1 MKKKSASETGLIST
15 RMCAAVLLCAAAVS
29 MTMLTF
35 AATPSSGTLTDT
47 SGPLTYTAGPFF
59 QPNAFGNSIAGECDP
74 DPSDPLVPC
83 DIYRLHVSLPPGY
96 VRANPNTHLF
106 VRIDWSIPAA
116 RFDLYLW
123 DARSWNGVTSFPSG
137 SPLASSVQNATTFQ
151 QIEISPDAALNGEF
165 VVQVST
171 TLPAGQSFTGT
182 ISLGPASPGHGAVQ
196 PPGNARGI
204 APRFQEY
211 IPTEANGAP
220 SSSLGLI
227 AGEPTIGINTQVN
240 SNKGG
245 DLFYQALFEVLRI
258 RFDDSTSP
266 AKATWEFK
274 DPPTGASNK
283 VTLDPILLADT
294 ATGRLWATQLSG
306 GDALTDISDDDGE
319 TWTPALSGSIG
330 SGVDHQGLGVGPYP
344 TTGPG
349 SLIPHPLY
357 PNAVYYCSQ
366 DVATAFCARS
376 DNGGLN
382 YGPNVPIYDS
392 ATSRCV
398 GLHGHPKVA
407 PDGTVYVPNKGC
419 GLDTPVIGNGLVN
432 MVVSEDAGVTWTI
445 RAVPDSTGGL
455 LSKGDPSVAVDKA
468 GTVYLA
474 YQNLNNN
481 HLFVAVS
488 HNKGV
493 SFAPSVDVGA
503 LAGINYS
510 VFPAATAGDSG
521 RAAVAFF
528 GSTYNGTNTNFED
541 MSFPGVWYL
550 YVATTY
556 DGGNTWFVN
565 NTTPDNPI
573 QAFGGIGNSGDN
585 RNHYDFIDCQID
597 TQGRVIASNSIG
609 CAAACVNNGG
619 PNTFSKL
626 AGIVRQSGG
635 RRMLAAFDPTE
646 PTIPAAPLINGYRT
660 AQNVVL
666 KWPEP
671 DGSGLSVTGYNVYR
685 KIDNGVETKILSTT
699 TQRLLVDSADPTKT
713 YTYRVTALNA
723 RGESAFSNVFAPTV
737 GQNAP
742 QPQLSCSLPGQIY
755 TDRTGEGG
763 TQPNNDIASF
773 SIAEPSDMPGKLV
786 FVINNAQPSLV
797 QNGNSVFYVYFDP
810 PSGGIRYR
818 LRYSAD
824 PSATLNEIGVGKDND
839 FTNDPTP
846 ETGGEF
852 RNWTVIGTL
861 EAGSGIQSDGTV
873 RFIVDKAALGIKN
886 GDVLLGVAVRED
898 AAHSPSGV
906 IAADYAGGRQ
916 DYLVV
921 GNDFCT
927 RPIPVRVV
935 SRKTHG
941 TAGDFDVDLLPPA
954 AGIECRSGGAN
965 SNYTIVFTFPNP
977 LGSVGGASITAG
989 TGSVASKRID
999 SNDAHNYIV
1008 TLSGVTN
1015 AQVVTVNLT
1024 NVTDSVG
1031 NSSSNVPIS
1040 MKVLIGD
1047 TNADRFTD
1055 AVDVSQ
1061 TKSQSG
1067 NAVTSANFR
1076 EDVNVDG
1083 FIDAVDASLVKS
1095 KSGTSVQTSTSTK
1108 ASASP
1113 AASPSPVRGRDG
1125 RVER

>member
-1 MKKKSASETGLIST
+1 MKKARVSETGFVCP
-15 RMCAAVLLCAAAVS
+15 RMFAAFLLFLAAVS
-29 MTMLTF
+29 MAALSF
-35 AATPSSGTLTDT
+35 ASTPSSGTLTDT

-59 QPNAFGNSIAGECDP
+59 QPNVFGNSIAGECDP

-83 DIYRLHVSLPPGY
+83 DIYRLHVSLPAGY
-96 VRANPNTHLF
+96 VQANPNIHLF
-106 VRIDWSIPAA
+106 VRIEWPIPAA

-151 QIEISPDAALNGEF
+151 EIEISPDAALNGDY

-182 ISLGPASPGHGAVQ
+182 ISLGPATPGHGTVQ
-196 PPGNARGI
+196 PPGNASGI

-211 IPTEANGAP
+211 IPTDANGAP

-240 SNKGG
+240 SAKGG

-283 VTLDPILLADT
+283 VTLDPILLTDT
-294 ATGRLWATQLSG
+294 STGRVWATQLSG
-306 GDALTDISDDDGE
+306 GDAATDISNDDGE

-344 TTGPG
+344 TG

-357 PNAVYYCSQ
+357 QNALYYCSQ
-366 DVATAFCARS
+366 DVGTAFCARS
-376 DNGGLN
+376 DNGGLT

-392 ATSRCV
+392 ASSRCV

-432 MVVSEDAGVTWTI
+432 MVVSQDAGVTWTI

-455 LSKGDPSVAVDKA
+455 LSKGDPTVAVDSA

-481 HLFVAVS
+481 HLFVAIT
-488 HNKGV
+488 HDRGV
-493 SFAPSVDVGA
+493 TFSPSVDVGA

-510 VFPAATAGDSG
+510 VFPAAAAGDAG

-556 DGGNTWFVN
+556 DGGNTWFVA

-597 TQGRVIASNSIG
+597 TRGRVIASNSIG
-609 CAAACVNNGG
+609 CAASCVNNGG

-646 PTIPAAPLINGYRT
+646 PAKPGAPLVNGYRT
-660 AQNVVL
+660 ALNVVL

-671 DGSGLSVTGYNVYR
+671 DGSGLPVTGYNVYR
-685 KIDNGVETKILSTT
+685 KIDNGAETKILSATD
-699 TQRLLVDSADPTKT
+699 QRLFVESTDPAKT
-713 YTYRVTALNA
+713 HSYRVTALNSQ
-723 RGESAFSNVFAPTV
+723 GESAFSNVFAPTV

-742 QPQLSCSLPGQIY
+742 QPQLSCSLPGQVY

-773 SIAEPSDMPGKLV
+773 SIAEPQGMPGKLV
-786 FVINNAQPSLV
+786 FVINNTQPSLV

-818 LRYSAD
+818 LLYSAD
-824 PSATLNEIGVGKDND
+824 PSNSLNEIGVGRDND

-852 RNWTVIGTL
+852 RNWTVISTL
-861 EAGSGIQSDGTV
+861 EPGSGIQSDGSV
-873 RFIVDKAALGIKN
+873 RFIIDKASLGIKT

-898 AAHSPSGV
+898 TAQSPSGV

-916 DYLVV
+916 DYVVV

-927 RPIPVRVV
+927 RPVPLRVV

-941 TAGDFDVDLLPPA
+941 SVGDFDVDLRPPA
-954 AGIECRSGGAN
+954 PGIECRSGG
-965 SNYTIVFTFPNP
+965 SNGDYTIIFTFPNP
-977 LGSVGGASITAG
+977 LGSVGGASVTGG
-989 TGSVASKRID
+989 TGSVARSRID
-999 SNDAHNYIV
+999 SNDAHNFIV
-1008 TLSGVTN
+1008 NLTRVTN
-1015 AQVVTVNLT
+1015 AQAVTVNLT
-1024 NVTDSVG
+1024 NVADSVG
-1031 NSSSNVPIS
+1031 NVSSAVSAS

-1047 TNADRFTD
+1047 TTANG
-1055 AVDVSQ
+1055 AVNSSDIAQ
-1061 TKSQSG
+1061 TQSQSG
-1067 NAVTSANFR
+1067 KPVTSSNFR
-1076 EDVNVDG
+1076 EDVTANGAINSSD
-1083 FIDAVDASLVKS
+1083 IALVQS
-1095 KSGTSVQTSTSTK
+1095 KSGTGIGGSQQSSGTSAGSSVTPKATK
-1108 ASASP
+1108 
-1113 AASPSPVRGRDG
+1113 RQQ
-1125 RVER
+1125 